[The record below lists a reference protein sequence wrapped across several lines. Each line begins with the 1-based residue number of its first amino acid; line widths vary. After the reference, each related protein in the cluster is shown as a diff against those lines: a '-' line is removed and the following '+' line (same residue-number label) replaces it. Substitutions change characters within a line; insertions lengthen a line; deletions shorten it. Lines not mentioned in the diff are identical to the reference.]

1 MQSAIFTMEEKNYR
15 VQQAEDGYRI
25 IYNVRATLRT
35 PHKTIFKTPYR
46 EIADMVATD
55 LNHMGPKSYTS
66 GLSSLCH
73 AYTADNILTT
83 PGMLEAVRTELSN
96 VPYENYAEFQRSQRG
111 MPPARI
117 WWDNVFFEPDRADK
131 VRAWIKTLNPWQLAS
146 ALTIFQSTGNMNLP
160 YVFGHLVIDE
170 GDEGFME
177 DLESLYGNFGD
188 GLTSLD
194 AVGINRLYD
203 IFSTFYTA
211 GRE

>member
-1 MQSAIFTMEEKNYR
+1 MNYR
-15 VQQAEDGYRI
+15 VQEAEDGFRI
-25 IYNVRATLRT
+25 GYNVRATLRT

-46 EIADMVATD
+46 EIAEMVAED
-55 LNHMGPKSYTS
+55 LNDMGPDSYTTCF
-66 GLSSLCH
+66 SSLCH
-73 AYTADNILTT
+73 AFTADNLITT
-83 PGMLEAVRTELSN
+83 PGLYEAVKEELSN
-96 VPYENYAEFQRSQRG
+96 APYENMIEFQPSQRG

-146 ALTIFQSTGNMNLP
+146 AQTIFVSSGNMNLP
-160 YVFGHLVIDE
+160 YVFGHLIIDE

-194 AVGINRLYD
+194 ADDINRLFD

-211 GRE
+211 G